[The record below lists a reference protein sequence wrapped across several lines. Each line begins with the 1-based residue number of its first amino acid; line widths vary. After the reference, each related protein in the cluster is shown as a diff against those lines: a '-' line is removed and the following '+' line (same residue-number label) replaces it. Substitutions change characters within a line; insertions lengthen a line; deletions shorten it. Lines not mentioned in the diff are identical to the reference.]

1 MTTLR
6 EDLQILVKT
15 KDKVRLTEIKEIFE
29 DTRDSVFAVLDAKL
43 DKGQPIVY
51 EQQSIQQINHNILL
65 VKEAIN
71 SIK

>member
-15 KDKVRLTEIKEIFE
+15 KDKARLTEIREIFE
-29 DTRDSVFAVLDAKL
+29 DTRDSVFAVLDSKL
-43 DKGQPIVY
+43 DKGQPIVR
-51 EQQSIQQINHNILL
+51 EQQEIQQINHNILL
-65 VKEAIN
+65 VREAIA